1 MAYGNLTGGIA
12 AEDAEILKNDLESS
26 VVLNLIINSFPDN
39 LFIFDKDGL
48 ILDYKTKDT
57 DILQYN
63 PIEVL
68 NKNIK
73 YFLAPDISKKFTAG
87 FLKIISGTPVVKF
100 ECSIFIGGK
109 NKIFEIKL
117 LPLINEKIIG
127 IFKDITEKRET
138 EKIFNE
144 LWENSSD
151 GLLLIQD
158 KTIIKANRAFTEISG
173 LAFGEI
179 IGKHISDLIL
189 KPEKEN
195 CETQDIDI
203 ISDAGMDIV
212 SKELTFISNKTA
224 ELEVSYSFV
233 DHNSNETVLG
243 IYREAGIHHNYD
255 EKYLLLEKFAIL
267 GKYSTYIA
275 HEIKTSLASIK
286 MCLDVFRDDF
296 TATKRLHKI
305 YELFMG
311 ETNRLNKLSRTIL
324 QFARP
329 SEFIHIAINIK
340 SFFDKINE
348 INSIRFAKKNIEF
361 INNCPPVH
369 INGDYAKLQSAFT
382 NMIDNSVES
391 INENGTIE
399 VSLAINQEKNKISI
413 FLKDNGKGLKEP
425 EKLFEPYYTSKANGT
440 GLGLAIAKRN
450 IEEHKGIVKLVS
462 SLQGNTMFEVQ
473 LPYEGNNG

>member
-1 MAYGNLTGGIA
+1 MVYGNLTGGIS
-12 AEDAEILKNDLESS
+12 AEDTEIFKNDPESS

-39 LFIFDKDGL
+39 LFIFNKEGL

-63 PIEVL
+63 PVEVL

-73 YFLAPDISKKFTAG
+73 FFLAPDISKKFTSG

-100 ECSIFIGGK
+100 ECSIFISGK
-109 NKIFEIKL
+109 NKIFEVKL
-117 LPLINEKIIG
+117 LPLLDEKIIG
-127 IFKDITEKRET
+127 IFKDVTERREA

-151 GLLLIQD
+151 GLILIQD
-158 KTIIKANRAFTEISG
+158 KKIIKANRAFTEISG
-173 LAFGEI
+173 LPMGEI
-179 IGKHISDLIL
+179 LGKHFSDLLL
-189 KPEKEN
+189 KPEKEPALDF
-195 CETQDIDI
+195 EPGIIPQSGADI
-203 ISDAGMDIV
+203 I
-212 SKELTFISNKTA
+212 KEKMTFISNKTA

-233 DHNSNETVLG
+233 DHNSTETVLG
-243 IYREAGIHHNYD
+243 LYREAGIHHSYD
-255 EKYLLLEKFAIL
+255 EKYLLLEKLAIL

-296 TATKRLHKI
+296 TATKRLYKI
-305 YELFMG
+305 YELFLG
-311 ETNRLNKLSRTIL
+311 EANRLNKLSRTIL

-329 SEFIHIAINIK
+329 SEFIHIAINVK

-348 INSIRFAKKNIEF
+348 INSARFAKKNIEF
-361 INNCPPVH
+361 INKCTPVH

-391 INENGTIE
+391 INENGNIE

-440 GLGLAIAKRN
+440 GLGLAIARKN
-450 IEEHKGIVKLVS
+450 IEEHKGIIKLVS
-462 SLQGNTMFEVQ
+462 SFQGNTIFEIQ
-473 LPYEGNNG
+473 LPYEEHNG